1 MFTFA
6 SLSAS
11 NLRLGE
17 FYNVSNYPS
26 LNKTLGEFKARR
38 KRTKITQGEN
48 DPVFSSMFVEHSRGD
63 HVFTHCNVVLVV
75 FNH

>member
-26 LNKTLGEFKARR
+26 LKKTLGEFKARR
-38 KRTKITQGEN
+38 KRAKITQGEN
-48 DPVFSSMFVEHSRGD
+48 DPVFSSMFV
-63 HVFTHCNVVLVV
+63 
-75 FNH
+75 

>member
-11 NLRLGE
+11 NLRLGD

-38 KRTKITQGEN
+38 KRAKITQGEN
-48 DPVFSSMFVEHSRGD
+48 NPVYSNVACLYDTAGETMFSLIE
-63 HVFTHCNVVLVV
+63 TLY
-75 FNH
+75 

>member
-26 LNKTLGEFKARR
+26 LNKTLGEFKL
-38 KRTKITQGEN
+38 GEK
-48 DPVFSSMFVEHSRGD
+48 GQK
-63 HVFTHCNVVLVV
+63 
-75 FNH
+75 